1 MQEKHMK
8 FRLTQLAF
16 GGARPGVL
24 LLVSIHGQLASI
36 SQLSLLQALRLLIT
50 SKLSVKSPGQTLV
63 RWLLNGEFEC
73 LRMMSP
79 KFRKA

>member
-16 GGARPGVL
+16 GGARLGVL

-36 SQLSLLQALRLLIT
+36 SQLSLLQALQLLIT
-50 SKLSVKSPGQTLV
+50 SKLCEKSPGQTPV
-63 RWLLNGEFEC
+63 RWQLK
-73 LRMMSP
+73 R
-79 KFRKA
+79 